1 MVKWDRLRGVS
12 VLALYN
18 KEEKDMAT
26 KKKTEKAMVEVISTM
41 SPNEAEKVAFQAQ
54 IKGFDVH
61 FNAIEGGY
69 CKVRSAVLDL
79 KEAEDMIAKLAE
91 EGFDAANL
99 LKI

>member
-1 MVKWDRLRGVS
+1 
-12 VLALYN
+12 
-18 KEEKDMAT
+18 MAT

-69 CKVRSAVLDL
+69 CKVRSAVLDV

-91 EGFDAANL
+91 EGFDAASL
-99 LKI
+99 LNI

>member
-1 MVKWDRLRGVS
+1 
-12 VLALYN
+12 
-18 KEEKDMAT
+18 MAT
-26 KKKTEKAMVEVISTM
+26 KKKTEKAMVEVISTT
-41 SPNEAEKVAFQAQ
+41 SPNEAEQTAFQAQ

-69 CKVRSAVLDL
+69 CKVRSAVLDV

-91 EGFDAANL
+91 EGFTASL